1 MKSPFSETTRAWIY
15 VTSLVISAAAAVVG
29 PLSLALHWGDEWAA
43 LAVTLVGVLGT
54 ITNTLAKANLPSAET
69 VTPDPVTARRAEQE
83 DQPQTAADPEVPAA
97 ASVPVSVE
105 PGTPIFA
112 A

>member
-15 VTSLVISAAAAVVG
+15 VTSLIISAAAAVVG

-54 ITNTLAKANLPSAET
+54 ITNTLAKANLPSEET
-69 VTPDPVTARRAEQE
+69 TVPAAVAARRAEPE
-83 DQPQTAADPEVPAA
+83 DQPQTIADHQTPAV
-97 ASVPVSVE
+97 ASAPVSVE
-105 PGTPIFA
+105 PETPTFA